1 MMREVAVLILVLTA
15 ACTPSPR
22 PPGTTPAT
30 STTSAATT
38 APPATTA
45 TTRAAPAAVC
55 LAGEGEFVANGTVG
69 NLDRPAGDARLVQQL
84 GWDTHQGC
92 ERFVVAFGTED
103 GAPAVAPPSVAATLR
118 RQPGVLRLSLGP
130 EVVGSVV
137 ADQLV
142 ESELVSRV
150 YVVRALDGSLFL
162 DLHLAEPAEARVEV
176 ASSPARVLVD
186 LRPGGPRFAAPPTA
200 SNNVVVVEPLPGSI
214 SYPFSALGYVRTG
227 ENSITGSVRQGG
239 ETVAEASSPLAEQ
252 SDTWGA
258 FVLLFPSGP
267 AGSSVLMVA
276 DVEIPLVVG

>member
-1 MMREVAVLILVLTA
+1 VAT
-15 ACTPSPR
+15 
-22 PPGTTPAT
+22 
-30 STTSAATT
+30 
-38 APPATTA
+38 
-45 TTRAAPAAVC
+45 
-55 LAGEGEFVANGTVG
+55 GTVG

-84 GWDTHQGC
+84 AWETHQGC

-142 ESELVSRV
+142 ESELASRI
-150 YVVRALDGSLFL
+150 YVVRALDGTLFL
-162 DLHLAEPAEARVEV
+162 DLHLAEPAEARVEL
-176 ASSPARVLVD
+176 ASSPARLLVD
-186 LRPGGPRFAAPPTA
+186 LRPGGPRFAAPA
-200 SNNVVVVEPLPGSI
+200 SASTNVVVVEPLPGTV

-227 ENSITGSVRQGG
+227 ENSITGEVRQGA

-267 AGSSVLMVA
+267 PGPSVLTVA
-276 DVEIPLVVG
+276 DVEVPLVVD